1 MLNFQVLVLLCNTK
15 TLQCS
20 ISSDNP
26 VVKDQATY
34 RYIMSMLCFCLNF
47 LRLITKWK
55 ISIFLLL
62 SRSESLIGHKVI
74 NRLGKGKSKIYFSG
88 KPQRTNRLANSADL
102 AFVLLNIQCKK
113 TNANFY
119 HAGDKAHYL
128 LVSENIWPPK
138 KFLIQFCVLFQ
149 LSQMFWSNICR
160 WTKCQGYWSTVLAS
174 SYLSPSSLVSAQ
186 SVGFSDF

>member
-1 MLNFQVLVLLCNTK
+1 MSKLSKTK
-15 TLQCS
+15 QPIPTLYKCWTFKCWFCYVKKNNQCS
-20 ISSDNP
+20 ISLDNP

-55 ISIFLLL
+55 ISTFLLL

-113 TNANFY
+113 TNAYFY
-119 HAGDKAHYL
+119 HAG
-128 LVSENIWPPK
+128 
-138 KFLIQFCVLFQ
+138 
-149 LSQMFWSNICR
+149 
-160 WTKCQGYWSTVLAS
+160 
-174 SYLSPSSLVSAQ
+174 
-186 SVGFSDF
+186 